1 MKKEVVQSRMK
12 ELYDFAKGFKTPNDI
27 QIFLNSI
34 PYSTHKICQSPYFVM
49 KNRSAHCAEG
59 AYFAAAVLGFMGF
72 KPLVVD
78 LSAENDD
85 DHVIAVFKK
94 DGLWGAVAK
103 SNTTV
108 LRYREPV
115 YRTIRELVMSYFE
128 MYFNT
133 IGEKSLTGYTN
144 PINMN
149 RFNKL
154 NWLITE
160 LDLDAPLGD
169 ALTFA
174 KHFPLVPEKARKKLH
189 KADPDLVKACFMTAD
204 PDGLFKPE

>member
-1 MKKEVVQSRMK
+1 MKKEMTQTRLK
-12 ELYDFAKGFKTPNDI
+12 ELADFSKKLKDPNDI

-49 KNRSAHCAEG
+49 KNRTAHCAEG
-59 AYFAAAVLGFMGF
+59 AYFAAAVLEFMGF

-85 DHVIAVFKK
+85 DHVIAVFKV

-115 YRTIRELVMSYFE
+115 YRTIRELAMSYFE

-133 IGEKSLTGYTN
+133 LGDKSLTGYTL

-149 RFNKL
+149 KFSKL
-154 NWLITE
+154 NWLLSDE
-160 LDLDAPLGD
+160 NLDAPIGD
-169 ALTFA
+169 VLTAA
-174 KHFPLVPEKARKKLH
+174 KHFPLVSEKIRKKLH

-204 PDGLFKPE
+204 PEGLFKPE

>member
-1 MKKEVVQSRMK
+1 MEKNTRLI
-12 ELYDFAKGFKTPNDI
+12 ELADFAKSFKTPNDI

-49 KNRSAHCAEG
+49 KKRSAHCAEG
-59 AYFAAAVLGFMGF
+59 AYFAAAVFKFMGYE
-72 KPLVVD
+72 PQVVD

-115 YRTIRELVMSYFE
+115 YRTIRELAMSYFE

-133 IGEKSLTGYTN
+133 LGDKSLTGYSL

-149 RFNKL
+149 KFNKL
-154 NWLITE
+154 NWLMTDE
-160 LDLDAPLGD
+160 NLDSPIGD
-169 ALTFA
+169 VLTAA
-174 KHFPLVPEKARKKLH
+174 KHFPLVPENIRKKLH
-189 KADPDLVKACFMTAD
+189 KVDPDLVKACFMTSD
-204 PDGLFKPE
+204 PEGLFKPK

>member
-1 MKKEVVQSRMK
+1 MASGNII
-12 ELYDFAKGFKTPNDI
+12 ELAEFAKQFKNPNDI
-27 QIFLNSI
+27 QVFLNSI

-49 KNRSAHCAEG
+49 KRKSAHCAEG
-59 AYFAAAVLGFMGF
+59 AYFAAAVLKFMGYE
-72 KPLVVD
+72 PQVVD

-133 IGEKSLTGYTN
+133 LGDKSLTGYSLPVN
-144 PINMN
+144 MKKFDKINWMTSDEN
-149 RFNKL
+149 
-154 NWLITE
+154 
-160 LDLDAPLGD
+160 LDAPIGD
-169 ALTFA
+169 ALTA
-174 KHFPLVPEKARKKLH
+174 ARHFPLVPENIRKKLH
-189 KADPDLVKACFMTAD
+189 KADPDLVKACFMTSD
-204 PDGLFKPE
+204 PEGLFKPE